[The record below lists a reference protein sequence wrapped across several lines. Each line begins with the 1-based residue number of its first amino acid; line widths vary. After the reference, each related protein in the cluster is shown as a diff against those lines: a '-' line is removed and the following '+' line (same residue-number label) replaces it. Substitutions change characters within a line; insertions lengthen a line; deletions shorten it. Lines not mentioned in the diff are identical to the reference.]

1 MSMEFI
7 KTHWPVITA
16 LVVCGAAWGQQQ
28 QKVTAIEATVARI
41 NQQDDKIV
49 AVKEQAIR
57 NEEQLKAVRS
67 QLETQS
73 QLLRALVEANP
84 AAKRNLE
91 RKN

>member
-1 MSMEFI
+1 MNAEFL

-16 LVVCGAAWGQQQ
+16 LVVCGTAWGQTQ
-28 QKVTAIEATVARI
+28 QKVATLEATVVKI
-41 NQQDDKIV
+41 NQQDEKIV

-57 NEEQLKAVRS
+57 NEEQLKAVRA
-67 QLETQS
+67 QLDTQN

-91 RKN
+91 RK